1 MWYRVA
7 ADFVLLLHLAFVLF
21 VIGGGLLLLKWR
33 GMVWI
38 HLPAVAWGA
47 MVEFTGWVCPLTPL
61 ENDLRRLAGE
71 SATAA
76 DFISRSLP
84 PLLYPAMLTREIQIL
99 LGLVVLSANV
109 AMYWWVFFRPSGV
122 THALPDRFVF

>member
-7 ADFVLLLHLAFVLF
+7 ADLVLLLHLAFVLF

-33 GMVWI
+33 GLVWV
-38 HLPAVAWGA
+38 HLPAVAWSA

-61 ENDLRRLAGE
+61 ENDLRSLAGE

-76 DFISRSLP
+76 DFISRYLP

-99 LGLVVLSANV
+99 LGLVVLLANV
-109 AMYWWVFFRPSGV
+109 VMYWWVFFRPSGEP
-122 THALPDRFVF
+122 AS